1 MVKAVISYFSVLEA
15 PKQMFPHF
23 GENNVDYVK
32 DH

>member
-1 MVKAVISYFSVLEA
+1 MVKAVISYFFFFLE